1 VGWPGSGYL
10 LYLPIP
16 SPKMVKRFESEYNI
30 HATQFLSL
38 KKLYSMLISV
48 ATATFYFLPFDEAL
62 ETIAQ
67 AGFENIELDLFWER
81 KNWAMAQHLKGISA
95 REAVHYIAHAGLHV
109 SSIHDGGGV
118 LDDNQSI
125 QGYINPVLVDY
136 LDNLGYSPDC
146 LVFHPPHIEGAQD
159 QKWWDHISAPVAKGL
174 DAYKRYGATITIE
187 NEPEFEG
194 YTVALTTP
202 QALNEFALKHAL
214 GVTLDTTHYAYSGV
228 DIVDAAQILRETV
241 RTIHLSDFRP
251 DALHAF
257 IGEGNL
263 NLLGF
268 FRTLDLSLLKSITL
282 ECSPAT
288 IGQSERNMS
297 KAERI
302 DRLKLARNRAENLL
316 L

>member
-1 VGWPGSGYL
+1 
-10 LYLPIP
+10 
-16 SPKMVKRFESEYNI
+16 
-30 HATQFLSL
+30 
-38 KKLYSMLISV
+38 MLISV

-67 AGFENIELDLFWER
+67 AGFENIELDLYWER
-81 KNWAMAQHLKGISA
+81 KSWAMAQHLKGISA
-95 REAVHYIAHAGLHV
+95 REAIHCIAQAGLHV

-118 LDDNQSI
+118 LEDNESI
-125 QGYINPVLVDY
+125 RGYINPVLDDY

-146 LVFHPPHIEGAQD
+146 LAFHTPHIEGEQD
-159 QKWWDHISAPVAKGL
+159 QKWWNHISPQIARGL

-202 QALNEFALKHAL
+202 QALNEYALRHAL

-228 DIVDAAQILRETV
+228 DIVDAAQILCETV
-241 RTIHLSDFRP
+241 RTVHLGDFRP
-251 DALHAF
+251 DAPHAF

-282 ECSPAT
+282 ECSLST
-288 IGQSERNMS
+288 REQSERNMS
-297 KAERI
+297 KEERI
-302 DRLKLARNRAENLL
+302 DQLKLARKRVEKLL
-316 L
+316 P